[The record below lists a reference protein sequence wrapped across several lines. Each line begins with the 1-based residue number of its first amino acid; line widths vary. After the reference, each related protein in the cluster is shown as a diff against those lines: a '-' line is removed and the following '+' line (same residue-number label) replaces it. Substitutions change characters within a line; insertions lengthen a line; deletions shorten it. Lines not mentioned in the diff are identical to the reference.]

1 MTYQSTQLVAT
12 TALLLALGGCGT
24 SAHDGSNTT
33 GGASSGATGGTAG
46 SNGGAGTGGSS
57 SAGSA
62 GSGMATA
69 GGTGATGGSSGSGAA
84 PGNGGASSLAGGGGS
99 PAAAGTGGSPAGG
112 TSGLGAG
119 GASGSP
125 SGGGS
130 GGAAVTGD
138 LALTIEPNPNS
149 VLSCFVSWKTAEP
162 ANSVVQFGETAYEF
176 EISDDAPVTDH
187 KVLVIGMHA
196 SKAYM
201 IKASSG
207 SASGTGTFT
216 TGALPAA
223 IPVGTVMIDDT
234 AKSQAGWTL
243 MNVQKGNGS
252 TNARSDYPPM
262 AVMYDAS
269 GQPVW
274 YVVDGTNPDIGGA
287 VSTQLTDKGVLI
299 GPTWNMNLTNG
310 TPPREY
316 DFAGNVI
323 WECKHKACLPGAN
336 VTHHASK
343 LPNGHYVIIEYV
355 NASGGLQNPVFRELD
370 ADSNEVW
377 SLDYAALVPPPSGS
391 TSDWCHANSISIDVD
406 KNEVWANCRWVGL
419 LKTSYT
425 NPTKQWLLQAKY
437 GSKGLG
443 DFTYSPASS
452 EYDDAHDPEIHEDDG
467 TILFFDNGGY
477 GAGAVGGD
485 TSMFHSRAVEYKID
499 ESAKTATL
507 DWEFPGTFAV
517 PDAWYTDKWY
527 TPFWGDADRLPNG
540 NILIT
545 GGIRNPSVESR
556 VFEVTKADGKVVW
569 EFRFPPDYG
578 VYRSDRITPPLV
590 HAASK

>member
-1 MTYQSTQLVAT
+1 MKYHRPSFVAT
-12 TALLLALGGCGT
+12 ATLLAGLLGCGN
-24 SAHDGSNTT
+24 SAHDGSSSR
-33 GGASSGATGGTAG
+33 GGGGGTG
-46 SNGGAGTGGSS
+46 GTGGSGNNGGGSGGS
-57 SAGSA
+57 SYA
-62 GSGMATA
+62 GSGTTSNT
-69 GGTGATGGSSGSGAA
+69 GGGSGSSGSSGAPA
-84 PGNGGASSLAGGGGS
+84 SGGSSSLAGGGGS
-99 PAAAGTGGSPAGG
+99 SGTAGASGSSSGGVGG
-112 TSGLGAG
+112 LVAG
-119 GASGSP
+119 GASGASN
-125 SGGGS
+125 GAGGS
-130 GGAAVTGD
+130 AGAAVAGGLT
-138 LALTIEPNPNS
+138 LTIDPNPNS
-149 VLSCFVSWKTAEP
+149 VLSCFVSWKTDQP
-162 ANSVVQFGETAYEF
+162 ANSVVQFGETAYDF
-176 EISDDAPVTDH
+176 EISDETPVTDH

-196 SKAYM
+196 SKSYM
-201 IKASSG
+201 LKAISG
-207 SASGTGTFT
+207 SASGTGTFM
-216 TGALPAA
+216 TGALPAT
-223 IPVGTVMIDDT
+223 IPIGTVMINDT
-234 AKSQAGWTL
+234 SKSQAGWTL

-262 AVMYDAS
+262 AVMYDAD

-274 YVVDGTNPDIGGA
+274 YVIDGTNPDIGGA

-316 DFAGNVI
+316 DFAGNII
-323 WECKHKACLPGAN
+323 WECKHKACLAGAN

-355 NASGGLQNPVFRELD
+355 NATGGLQNPVFRELD

-377 SLDYAALVPPPSGS
+377 SLDYASLVPPPSGA
-391 TSDWCHANSISIDVD
+391 TSDWCHANSITIDID

-419 LKTSYT
+419 LKTTYT
-425 NPTKQWLLQAKY
+425 SPAKQWLLQAKY

-443 DFTYSPASS
+443 DFTYSPTTS

-467 TILFFDNGGY
+467 TVLFFDNGGY
-477 GAGAVGGD
+477 SSGATGGS
-485 TSMFHSRAVEYKID
+485 TAMFHSRAVEYKVD
-499 ESAKTATL
+499 ETAKTATL
-507 DWEFPGTFAV
+507 EWEFPGTFTV
-517 PDAWYTDKWY
+517 PDSWYTDKWY

-569 EFRFPPDYG
+569 EFRFPPDFG
-578 VYRSDRITPPLV
+578 VYRSDRVTPPLV